1 MTALA
6 YNLGGSLDG
15 RHVCLGMGKRYS
27 LLDVISKRRL
37 DALKRLKDIMRQDLV
52 DSAQPVRPL
61 GMTRAS
67 IMSEE
72 RRMRYQ

>member
-1 MTALA
+1 MTALP

-15 RHVCLGMGKRYS
+15 RHVLLGMGKRNS

-37 DALKRLKDIMRQDLV
+37 DALKRLKDIMRQNLIDR
-52 DSAQPVRPL
+52 AQPVGPL

-67 IMSEE
+67 IVSEE
-72 RRMRYQ
+72 RRMRYE